1 MIEKALFKDMYWS
14 LKGFIENKGGKGML
28 IPTNK
33 ISIASTSTTASI
45 YSDFTASLATLN
57 WLEIESIL
65 KKIQKINFNSF
76 EALNFKGQE
85 LEPLNSLLEAN
96 LGILYNPT
104 AQKIINNIVISSQRK
119 HIKTGISLL
128 EDIVKRK
135 GKLRVYS
142 GNYI

>member
-1 MIEKALFKDMYWS
+1 
-14 LKGFIENKGGKGML
+14 ML

-33 ISIASTSTTASI
+33 ISIASTSTTSSI

-65 KKIQKINFNSF
+65 KKIQKINFHSF

-85 LEPLNSLLEAN
+85 LESLNSLLEAN